1 MATVGYAVILNP
13 SKTWKWSF
21 DNKPISSLTNS
32 TNNKFIKFKYRI
44 LWILYNQPTKSFVA
58 GLTKVCHSVR
68 ALCGVR
74 LNPSL
79 VGADVM
85 QMLYRRGQG
94 ECERSQGF
102 RTLCQNLES
111 NIWNF

>member
-44 LWILYNQPTKSFVA
+44 LWILYNQPTNKKFCCWFNKSLPF
-58 GLTKVCHSVR
+58 G
-68 ALCGVR
+68 
-74 LNPSL
+74 
-79 VGADVM
+79 
-85 QMLYRRGQG
+85 
-94 ECERSQGF
+94 
-102 RTLCQNLES
+102 
-111 NIWNF
+111 